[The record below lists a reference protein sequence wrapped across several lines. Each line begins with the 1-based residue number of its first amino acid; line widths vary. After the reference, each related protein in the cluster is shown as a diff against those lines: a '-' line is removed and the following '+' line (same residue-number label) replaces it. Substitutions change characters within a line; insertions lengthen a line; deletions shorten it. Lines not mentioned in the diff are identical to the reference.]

1 MLNAKEKLIKI
12 IQELDDDDI
21 AEKLFEKVD
30 DLLLQLEIEN
40 DPEVLKAS

>member
-12 IQELDDDDI
+12 IQELDDDI

>member
-1 MLNAKEKLIKI
+1 VLNTKEKLIKI
-12 IQELDDDDI
+12 IQELDDDI

>member
-1 MLNAKEKLIKI
+1 VLNAKEKLIKI
-12 IQELDDDDI
+12 IQELDDDI

>member
-1 MLNAKEKLIKI
+1 MLNTKEKLIKI
-12 IQELDDDDI
+12 IQELDDDI